1 MRLPDDKI
9 NALLWILVPAAI
21 VLISTVAVVD
31 RIVHAGTANATPAVV
46 SKDATLNDVNVG
58 NRVGN
63 TAPDFTLPTVDGGE
77 ISLSDYRGR
86 PVILNFWATWCGPC
100 RYEVPAF
107 KAFTEKY
114 PREEAV
120 IIAVNTQDDPDSAR
134 GYAIAD
140 KLKFLIPVDPRG
152 TVGRMYNVRGM
163 PTTFFLNG
171 AGVITSI
178 KIGPF
183 LNIDE
188 IEERLASVK

>member
-1 MRLPDDKI
+1 MNNARI
-9 NALLWILVPAAI
+9 NQLLWILVPAVI
-21 VLISTVAVVD
+21 ILISAVAVIERV
-31 RIVHAGTANATPAVV
+31 VHMNTAAVKPAIITRTA
-46 SKDATLNDVNVG
+46 SQNDVNVG
-58 NRVGN
+58 NRIGS
-63 TAPDFTLPTVDGGE
+63 TAPDFTLPTVDSRE

-107 KAFTEKY
+107 KAFYERY
-114 PREEAV
+114 PEEEVV

-140 KLKFLIPVDPRG
+140 KLKFVIPVDPRG
-152 TVGRMYNVRGM
+152 TVANKYNVRGM
-163 PTTFFLNG
+163 PTTFFING

-183 LNIDE
+183 LSIDE
-188 IEERLASVK
+188 MEERMASVK

>member
-1 MRLPDDKI
+1 MVVVISAAAVIDHLAHAGAANIKP
-9 NALLWILVPAAI
+9 AI
-21 VLISTVAVVD
+21 V
-31 RIVHAGTANATPAVV
+31 
-46 SKDATLNDVNVG
+46 SKAATLNDVNIG

-63 TAPDFTLPTVDGGE
+63 TAPDFTLPTVADGE

-107 KAFTEKY
+107 KAFAERY
-114 PREEAV
+114 PQEEAV

-152 TVGRMYNVRGM
+152 TVARMYNVRGM

-171 AGVITSI
+171 AGLITSI

-183 LNIDE
+183 LSIDE
-188 IEERLASVK
+188 IEERMPSVK

>member
-1 MRLPDDKI
+1 MNDARI
-9 NALLWILVPAAI
+9 NQLLWILVPAVI
-21 VLISTVAVVD
+21 ILISAVAVID
-31 RIVHAGTANATPAVV
+31 RVVHMNTAALRPAIITRTA
-46 SKDATLNDVNVG
+46 SQNDTNTG
-58 NRVGN
+58 NRIGF
-63 TAPDFTLPTVDGGE
+63 TAPDFTLPTVDNRE

-107 KAFTEKY
+107 KAFYERY
-114 PREEAV
+114 PEEEVV

-152 TVGRMYNVRGM
+152 TVANMFNVRGM
-163 PTTFFLNG
+163 PTTFFING

-183 LNIDE
+183 LSIDE
-188 IEERLASVK
+188 MEERMASVK